1 MRVRGRWGKGR
12 AGPDGCSPPGS
23 GTTACPTSTSALRS
37 ACCSWRSSAWP
48 SAWCGAS
55 SGTRTSECRPG
66 RPLPPGAVLRR
77 SERWPMTSP
86 HPQAIRGHRAGS
98 RRAVASPPLS
108 PRAVTASRC
117 PGVRPAQLTPVSGFT
132 RLARRHV
139 SCDWNL
145 VRRCHTPPLAQMPR
159 AGSPRILCPPGP
171 PRWGGGPLPGPGAP
185 RPVPAVV
192 WGGRRLPC
200 GTVGPWR
207 GLQPGLGWAASCCR
221 RPRLTP
227 CLRRLRRLSAPGGA
241 SFWSHHRFNWQKE
254 NGKTC

>member
-1 MRVRGRWGKGR
+1 MLGGGAAVRVRGRWGKGR

-132 RLARRHV
+132 QLARRHV

-145 VRRCHTPPLAQMPR
+145 VRRCHTPPWPR
-159 AGSPRILCPPGP
+159 CPGPGP
-171 PRWGGGPLPGPGAP
+171 PGSCVLQD
-185 RPVPAVV
+185 RPDGV
-192 WGGRRLPC
+192 GGRSLAPAPLVPSPRWC
-200 GTVGPWR
+200 GEA
-207 GLQPGLGWAASCCR
+207 AASPVGQWARGVACS
-221 RPRLTP
+221 PAWAGP
-227 CLRRLRRLSAPGGA
+227 PPAAADPA
-241 SFWSHHRFNWQKE
+241 
-254 NGKTC
+254 

>member
-117 PGVRPAQLTPVSGFT
+117 PGVHPAQLTPVSGFT
-132 RLARRHV
+132 RLAGRHV

-145 VRRCHTPPLAQMPR
+145 VRRCHTPPWPR
-159 AGSPRILCPPGP
+159 RPGPGP
-171 PRWGGGPLPGPGAP
+171 PGSCVLQDRPDGAGAAPWPRHPSSRPRGGVGRPPPPLWDSGPVAW
-185 RPVPAVV
+185 PAA
-192 WGGRRLPC
+192 R
-200 GTVGPWR
+200 
-207 GLQPGLGWAASCCR
+207 PGLGRLLRPPTPPGAVSPTPEAAQC
-221 RPRLTP
+221 PW
-227 CLRRLRRLSAPGGA
+227 RRLLLEPP
-241 SFWSHHRFNWQKE
+241 QI
-254 NGKTC
+254 